1 MGGKGETDA
10 KGIPLAADHAAAQ
23 MGLPVWLFYLFL
35 HAILGSVGFAIAQYA
50 VFPREPKSCDKMK
63 SLASLDLGWLY
74 LGACVLKMGHIL
86 MRINLAQ
93 ARVASK
99 VNVPDQQVYQ
109 VKGAEGS
116 KLGYVLMETEGAIG
130 AFNRAQ
136 RALQTY
142 NEGMSLVL
150 LMFVCAGYV
159 CPFSTFVCAF
169 ALAASRLHCAVGYT
183 SSADGRMP
191 GTLISAISQYVLES
205 IVFVSGLS
213 AVEYTQLAVHCLVL

>member
-10 KGIPLAADHAAAQ
+10 KGIPLAADHPAAQ
-23 MGLPVWLFYLFL
+23 MGLPIWLFYLFFN
-35 HAILGSVGFAIAQYA
+35 AILALVGFAIAQYA
-50 VFPREPKSCDKMK
+50 VFPREPKSCDKIK
-63 SLASLDLGWLY
+63 SLASLDIGWLY
-74 LGACVLKMGHIL
+74 LGACVLKVGHMLMG
-86 MRINLAQ
+86 INLGQ

-142 NEGMSLVL
+142 NEGMPLVL

-159 CPFSTFVCAF
+159 CPFSTFVCA
-169 ALAASRLHCAVGYT
+169 LAIASSRLLSAIGYT
-183 SSADGRMP
+183 SSADGRLP
-191 GTLISAISQYVLES
+191 GTLISAILLYVLES

-213 AVEYTQLAVHCLVL
+213 AVEYTQLAVHCLV